1 MKRITHNDIY
11 QLVNEIKPV
20 YFDTK
25 GMHIS
30 FTFVTDSRFTEKDKI
45 KPLIEAMT
53 KKFKEKAD
61 IMGLKYTISNPRKL
75 VWGEPEPCIQ
85 YRVNISILKP
95 RYQREEKLAKC

>member
-11 QLVNEIKPV
+11 ALANSIKPV

-25 GMHIS
+25 GMLIS
-30 FTFVTDSRFTEKDKI
+30 FKFITDSRFTPENQI
-45 KPLIEAMT
+45 KPLIEVMI
-53 KKFKEKAD
+53 KKFKEKVD

-95 RYQREEKLAKC
+95 RYQREEKSR